1 MEDMFAVFI
10 PTCKAKSV
18 SGVCLPLFWRLGD
31 LFQSATGL
39 FELCQSVGR
48 WKGWH
53 GWVLDERMAWVVATE
68 VGATANAT
76 ATPRGVSPTGQCLGV
91 QRVGFPWALCA
102 VRRKC

>member
-1 MEDMFAVFI
+1 MYYEVVDRLYMIDMSVVFI
-10 PTCKAKSV
+10 LTCKAKCV
-18 SGVCLPLFWRLGD
+18 SGGCLPLFRRLGD
-31 LFQSATGL
+31 LFKSATGL

-76 ATPRGVSPTGQCLGV
+76 STPRGVSPTGQCLRV
-91 QRVGFPWALCA
+91 QRVGFP
-102 VRRKC
+102 